1 MNPTI
6 FESQTK
12 QQALDLCGIA
22 AIGDIFNSLGGLS
35 FIDSQSTILACF
47 VQTFSAALIAKCSI
61 ALLDSADWW
70 GPLSTAS
77 HISSFVHGCHFF
89 VGQPN
94 CAHSVSVGAA
104 GCSRARPEGHMEF
117 RYGGRVV

>member
-1 MNPTI
+1 M
-6 FESQTK
+6 
-12 QQALDLCGIA
+12 CGIA

-35 FIDSQSTILACF
+35 FIKSQSTILACF
-47 VQTFSAALIAKCSI
+47 VCTFSAASIVKCLIVS
-61 ALLDSADWW
+61 LDSADQEC
-70 GPLSTAS
+70 PLSTAS
-77 HISSFVHGCHFF
+77 HISSFVHGCPVF

-117 RYGGRVV
+117 